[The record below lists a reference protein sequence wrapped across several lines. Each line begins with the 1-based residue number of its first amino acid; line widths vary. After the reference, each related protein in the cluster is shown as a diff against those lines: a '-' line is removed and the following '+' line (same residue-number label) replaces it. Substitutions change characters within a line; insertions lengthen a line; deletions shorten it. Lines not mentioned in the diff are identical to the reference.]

1 VGTMAGMPITIL
13 ILQGRDLFFSLKP
26 GFMMMKVKTR
36 SHDDE
41 ICFFFSSK
49 FHCVNFKNTVIISV
63 IAVSLSCNIL
73 SLIDSFSN

>member
-41 ICFFFSSK
+41 ICFFSPQNSI
-49 FHCVNFKNTVIISV
+49 V
-63 IAVSLSCNIL
+63 
-73 SLIDSFSN
+73 